1 MKSKTNGVEFVE
13 PRLNAAK
20 ASVGWRA
27 PRPTAFVPAVYPRRP
42 LARSPARH
50 ATADNKGFVTTSLTH
65 I

>member
-20 ASVGWRA
+20 ASDGWRA
-27 PRPTAFVPAVYPRRP
+27 PRPTAFVSAVYPRPPALPRP
-42 LARSPARH
+42 
-50 ATADNKGFVTTSLTH
+50 DNKGFVRPVTH